1 MSVRFRGSNELFAFS
16 IVLLGDTRGRI
27 RAMARVFAVDC
38 LEAVPNRFDLAL
50 LAAHRARELHNG
62 ALSSLPKNGHSA
74 PVLALKE
81 ISVGEVN
88 PCDIKGRLIETLQ
101 RVRPDDD
108 GDSPEFERIDEN
120 AMLRAIEA
128 MEKEAAQTE

>member
-1 MSVRFRGSNELFAFS
+1 
-16 IVLLGDTRGRI
+16 
-27 RAMARVFAVDC
+27 MARVFAVDC

-81 ISVGEVN
+81 IAAGEVN

-128 MEKEAAQTE
+128 MEKEAPQTE

>member
-1 MSVRFRGSNELFAFS
+1 
-16 IVLLGDTRGRI
+16 
-27 RAMARVFAVDC
+27 
-38 LEAVPNRFDLAL
+38 
-50 LAAHRARELHNG
+50 
-62 ALSSLPKNGHSA
+62 
-74 PVLALKE
+74 LKE

-128 MEKEAAQTE
+128 MEKEAPQTE